1 MGVRGV
7 SGLKIGLALGSGAAR
22 GWAHIGVL
30 RALEEIG
37 VEPDVICGT
46 SIGAVVGAA
55 YLTEQLDDL
64 QSWAQNMGW
73 LGMLGIIDL
82 TFRRGGL
89 VAAERAFDRFRN
101 HRTDVA
107 IDQLDRPFAAVAT
120 DLSTGREIW
129 LREGPLLSAVQASA
143 AMPGLFPAVRRDERW
158 LVDGALVNPVPV
170 SLCRALG
177 ADVVIAVNLNS
188 ELSPLARPAL
198 RGTPSRARATAAA
211 PVPVTVPES
220 GVPGVGVPGVG
231 IPGAGVPGAGVAGTG
246 APAGDA
252 TSPAFSS
259 FTSQIA
265 SWLGR
270 RPAARTRFLA
280 NQLDHTPA
288 PIPTAMDVMAG
299 SIDIMQD
306 RITRSRLAG
315 EPPDVLIAPR
325 LAHIGILEF
334 DRAEEVVEIGY
345 AAASILRPALELA
358 LRRA

>member
-1 MGVRGV
+1 M

-55 YLTEQLDDL
+55 YLTEQLDEL

-89 VAAERAFDRFRN
+89 VAAEKAFERFRN
-101 HRTDVA
+101 HRTEVT
-107 IDQLDRPFAAVAT
+107 IDQLHKPYAAVAT

-143 AMPGLFPAVRRDERW
+143 AMPGLFPAVRRDDRW

-198 RGTPSRARATAAA
+198 RGSPRSPA
-211 PVPVTVPES
+211 PVPAAAAAMPT
-220 GVPGVGVPGVG
+220 
-231 IPGAGVPGAGVAGTG
+231 AA
-246 APAGDA
+246 AGDA
-252 TSPAFSS
+252 TSPTFSGL
-259 FTSQIA
+259 TSQIA
-265 SWLGR
+265 SWIGR
-270 RPAARTRFLA
+270 RPGPRTRFLA
-280 NQLDHTPA
+280 SQLERTATPV
-288 PIPTAMDVMAG
+288 PNVMDVMAG

>member
-1 MGVRGV
+1 MGGQDAESRNGG
-7 SGLKIGLALGSGAAR
+7 GLKIGLALGSGAAR

-37 VEPDVICGT
+37 IAPDIICGT
-46 SIGAVVGAA
+46 SIGAAVGAA
-55 YLTEQLDDL
+55 YLTDQLDEL
-64 QSWAQNMGW
+64 QAWAQKMGW

-89 VAAERAFDRFRN
+89 VAAEKAFERFHN
-101 HRTDVA
+101 ERTDVL
-107 IDQLDRPFAAVAT
+107 IEDLPMPFASVAT

-129 LREGPLLSAVQASA
+129 LREGPLLPAVLASA
-143 AMPGLFPAVRRDERW
+143 AMPGLFPAVRHDNHW

-177 ADVVIAVNLNS
+177 ADVVVAVNLNS
-188 ELSPLARPAL
+188 ELSPLGRP
-198 RGTPSRARATAAA
+198 GTARAEARRE
-211 PVPVTVPES
+211 PVT
-220 GVPGVGVPGVG
+220 
-231 IPGAGVPGAGVAGTG
+231 AG
-246 APAGDA
+246 GDA
-252 TSPAFSS
+252 VSPTFSQL
-259 FTSQIA
+259 TGQI
-265 SWLGR
+265 STWLGR
-270 RPAARTRFLA
+270 KPNRRTRFLA
-280 NQLDHTPA
+280 DQLAHSRAT
-288 PIPTAMDVMAG
+288 IPNALEVMAG

-334 DRAEEVVEIGY
+334 DRAAEAVEIGH
-345 AAASILRPALELA
+345 AAASMLRPSIELA

>member
-1 MGVRGV
+1 MAKGTD
-7 SGLKIGLALGSGAAR
+7 LKIGLALGSGAAR

-37 VEPDVICGT
+37 LEPDIICGT
-46 SIGAVVGAA
+46 SIGAAVGAA
-55 YLTEQLDDL
+55 YLTDQMDEL
-64 QSWAQNMGW
+64 QAWAQKMGW

-89 VAAERAFDRFRN
+89 VAAEKAFGRFDNDRSNILIENLR
-101 HRTDVA
+101 
-107 IDQLDRPFAAVAT
+107 LPFATVAT

-129 LREGPLLSAVQASA
+129 LRDGPLMSAVMASA
-143 AMPGLFPAVRRDERW
+143 AMPGLFPAVRRDHHL

-177 ADVVIAVNLNS
+177 ADVVVAVNLNS
-188 ELSPLARPAL
+188 ELSPLGRPN
-198 RGTPSRARATAAA
+198 GRANGGRATGKPAAKAPA
-211 PVPVTVPES
+211 PVPEAV
-220 GVPGVGVPGVG
+220 
-231 IPGAGVPGAGVAGTG
+231 VAG
-246 APAGDA
+246 GDA
-252 TSPAFSS
+252 GSPALSHL
-259 FTSQIA
+259 TSQI
-265 SWLGR
+265 STWLGR
-270 RPAARTRFLA
+270 KPSRRTQFLA
-280 NQLDHTPA
+280 DQIDEAHAHKQMPNALE
-288 PIPTAMDVMAG
+288 VMAG

-334 DRAEEVVEIGY
+334 DRAAEAVEIGY
-345 AAASILRPALELA
+345 AAASMLRPSIELA

>member
-1 MGVRGV
+1 MRGV

-37 VEPDVICGT
+37 VAPDVICGT

-101 HRTDVA
+101 HRTEVA

-143 AMPGLFPAVRRDERW
+143 AMPGLFPAVRRDDHW

-198 RGTPSRARATAAA
+198 RGAPAAARAHAAAA
-211 PVPVTVPES
+211 PAPAPIVVPEAA
-220 GVPGVGVPGVG
+220 V
-231 IPGAGVPGAGVAGTG
+231 
-246 APAGDA
+246 PAGDA
-252 TSPAFSS
+252 TSPAFTS

-270 RPAARTRFLA
+270 RPAPRTRFLA
-280 NQLDHTPA
+280 NQLDHTAA
-288 PIPTAMDVMAG
+288 PVPNVMPNVMDVMAG

>member
-1 MGVRGV
+1 M

-55 YLTEQLDDL
+55 YLTEQLDEL
-64 QSWAQNMGW
+64 QAWAQSMGW

-89 VAAERAFDRFRN
+89 LAADRTFDRFRN
-101 HRTDVA
+101 HRTD
-107 IDQLDRPFAAVAT
+107 ITIEQLHKPFAAVAT

-129 LREGPLLSAVQASA
+129 LRDGPMLSAVQASA
-143 AMPGLFPAVRRDERW
+143 AMPGLFPAVRRDDHW

-188 ELSPLARPAL
+188 ELSPLSRPSGRGAAKL
-198 RGTPSRARATAAA
+198 RKAAEA
-211 PVPVTVPES
+211 NPAQMQPQMQPEQMQQAQAVPE
-220 GVPGVGVPGVG
+220 
-231 IPGAGVPGAGVAGTG
+231 VAM

-252 TSPAFSS
+252 TSPVFSTL
-259 FTSQIA
+259 TSQIA
-265 SWLGR
+265 SWMGR
-270 RPAARTRFLA
+270 RPAPRTRFLA
-280 NQLDHTPA
+280 DQLERTPA
-288 PIPTAMDVMAG
+288 SNVPPNVMDVMAG

-345 AAASILRPALELA
+345 GAASILKPALELA

>member
-1 MGVRGV
+1 M

-55 YLTEQLDDL
+55 YLTDQLDEL
-64 QSWAQNMGW
+64 QAWAQSMGW

-89 VAAERAFDRFRN
+89 LAADRTFDRFRN
-101 HRTDVA
+101 HRTEVT
-107 IDQLDRPFAAVAT
+107 IEQLHKPFAAVAT

-129 LREGPLLSAVQASA
+129 LRDGPMLSAVQASA
-143 AMPGLFPAVRRDERW
+143 AMPGLFPAVRRDEHW

-188 ELSPLARPAL
+188 ELSPLSRPSGRGAAKLRKAAEAKPAQMQASQTQQARMQE
-198 RGTPSRARATAAA
+198 TQ
-211 PVPVTVPES
+211 PVPE
-220 GVPGVGVPGVG
+220 
-231 IPGAGVPGAGVAGTG
+231 VAM

-252 TSPAFSS
+252 TSPVFSS
-259 FTSQIA
+259 LTSQIA
-265 SWLGR
+265 SWMGR

-280 NQLDHTPA
+280 DQLTRSPA
-288 PIPTAMDVMAG
+288 SNVPPNVMDVMAG

-345 AAASILRPALELA
+345 GAASILKPALELA

>member
-1 MGVRGV
+1 V

-30 RALEEIG
+30 RALSEIG
-37 VEPDVICGT
+37 IEPDVICGT
-46 SIGAVVGAA
+46 SIGAAVGAA
-55 YLTEQLDDL
+55 HLTDQLDEL

-73 LGMLGIIDL
+73 LGMLGIIDI

-89 VAAERAFDRFRN
+89 VAAERAFERFRN
-101 HRTDVA
+101 DRTEVT
-107 IDQLDRPFAAVAT
+107 IESLPKPFAAVAT
-120 DLSTGREIW
+120 DLGTGRELW

-143 AMPGLFPAVRRDERW
+143 AMPGLFPAVRHDGRW

-188 ELSPLARPAL
+188 ELSPLGRPAV
-198 RGTPSRARATAAA
+198 RPPPAGTA
-211 PVPVTVPES
+211 PIPVTPE
-220 GVPGVGVPGVG
+220 P
-231 IPGAGVPGAGVAGTG
+231 VA
-246 APAGDA
+246 AAGDA
-252 TSPAFSS
+252 ISPAFSTL
-259 FTSQIA
+259 TSQIA

-270 RPAARTRFLA
+270 RPGPRTRFLA
-280 NQLDHTPA
+280 NQLEHTAA
-288 PIPTAMDVMAG
+288 PIPNVMEVMAG

-345 AAASILRPALELA
+345 AAASVSRPAIELA